1 MKQKAEVVGKADNNK
16 KQTSEEQT
24 KNKNMILYKDGNIEN
39 TKWEEESKREDK
51 QYGKPSQRCQK
62 HQEVTADETKT
73 KE

>member
-39 TKWEEESKREDK
+39 TK
-51 QYGKPSQRCQK
+51 
-62 HQEVTADETKT
+62 
-73 KE
+73 